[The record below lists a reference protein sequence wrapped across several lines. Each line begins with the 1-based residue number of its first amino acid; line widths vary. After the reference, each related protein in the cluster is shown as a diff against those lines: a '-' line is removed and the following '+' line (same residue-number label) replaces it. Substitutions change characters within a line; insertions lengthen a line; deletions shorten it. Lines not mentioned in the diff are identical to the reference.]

1 MAHLR
6 KYLLNQIAIGSVA
19 LAVNFLLKLIHI
31 PEKTD
36 FDDDEQEEEMQT
48 DIVKGSKEVNL
59 KRSQKRIETQLSRNH
74 ISWYFKNH
82 FTIHISKPPIPPIPP
97 MSPIPFLSWDLV
109 QA

>member
-36 FDDDEQEEEMQT
+36 FDDD
-48 DIVKGSKEVNL
+48 G
-59 KRSQKRIETQLSRNH
+59 
-74 ISWYFKNH
+74 
-82 FTIHISKPPIPPIPP
+82 KPDFADPVLVVVA
-97 MSPIPFLSWDLV
+97 SYLPFLVAYLPFLV
-109 QA
+109 GHPKFEPLDCSYRMVEHQVVGRRHLVVGRRHLAVGHLAY